1 MIIETSVEKCGDVE
15 YGFCFGKWWHVEYKR
30 VGKVRKWKVVGKCP
44 SIRLAKKAI
53 KDWL

>member
-1 MIIETSVEKCGDVE
+1 MIIEVSIEKCGDTE
-15 YGFCFGKWWHVEYKR
+15 YGFCFGKSWHVEYKR
-30 VGKVRKWKVVGKCP
+30 VGRAVKWNVVGKCP